1 MYTEQHLY
9 IMRGVNLVKVSIR
22 NVKAYRGSL
31 NFDDAI
37 EVANENS
44 YNLRQ
49 QKTINYN
56 ESSEDEL

>member
-1 MYTEQHLY
+1 
-9 IMRGVNLVKVSIR
+9 MRGVNLVKVSIR